1 VSEKLATALL
11 SQGNNEWIFDSGASA
26 HMTHQLELL
35 DNFRAKDGIIKIGK
49 GYVKARSISS
59 VTLNVMTSKG
69 SGMVTF
75 YDVLYVLELV
85 ANLLSSETLRLK
97 GLFYRNNTQ
106 ELFIK
111 DGTIVAEVQVHHGLP
126 HLRISNLLRGY
137 SNNVGKSDIALISS
151 KQLLIATATP
161 AE

>member
-85 ANLLSSETLRLK
+85 ENLLSSETLRLK

-111 DGTIVAEVQVHHGLP
+111 DGTIVAEVKVHHGLP